1 MKRARIN
8 EAITPRVLQK
18 KKEKKQKKE
27 GGKYEWKKNIKKE
40 ADKQTA
46 L

>member
-18 KKEKKQKKE
+18 KKEKKRKKE
-27 GGKYEWKKNIKKE
+27 EENTNGKKI
-40 ADKQTA
+40 
-46 L
+46 

>member
-18 KKEKKQKKE
+18 KKKKKKRKKE
-27 GGKYEWKKNIKKE
+27 EENTNGKKI
-40 ADKQTA
+40 
-46 L
+46 

>member
-1 MKRARIN
+1 MRRLLPECCKKK
-8 EAITPRVLQK
+8 EE
-18 KKEKKQKKE
+18 KKEKKG

>member
-8 EAITPRVLQK
+8 EAITPRVLLLQK
-18 KKEKKQKKE
+18 KKQ
-27 GGKYEWKKNIKKE
+27 GKIKKE
-40 ADKQTA
+40 ADKQTS